1 MLWIIIIV
9 GVVMFV
15 KWRMDAAKVER
26 DSYANQVAEKFGL
39 EAAFIQHI
47 DPAGVLSPGSVRP
60 AVLRFKEAYIARC
73 RTRFSTQHLKAFLQK
88 GTSGLEDVPELA
100 QVVND
105 IIPTI
110 HVDRTVGPAVIDVEQ
125 GGMRRRR
132 RR

>member
-1 MLWIIIIV
+1 MLWIVIIV
-9 GVVMFV
+9 AVVMLV
-15 KWRMDAAKVER
+15 KWRMDANRVER

-39 EAAFIQHI
+39 EAAFVEHI

-73 RTRFSTQHLKAFLQK
+73 RTRFSTQHLKAFLHK
-88 GTSGLEDVPELA
+88 GTSNLEDVPELA

-105 IIPTI
+105 IMPTI